1 MQMLQ
6 SDEKLK
12 LVIMV
17 EELHFSTCCWFSGW
31 VGTLETSLKALIVSK
46 SPKYSKLDRL
56 AYNY

>member
-17 EELHFSTCCWFSGW
+17 EELHFGMCCWFSGW
-31 VGTLETSLKALIVSK
+31 VGTLETETLSKALILSK
-46 SPKYSKLDRL
+46 SP
-56 AYNY
+56 